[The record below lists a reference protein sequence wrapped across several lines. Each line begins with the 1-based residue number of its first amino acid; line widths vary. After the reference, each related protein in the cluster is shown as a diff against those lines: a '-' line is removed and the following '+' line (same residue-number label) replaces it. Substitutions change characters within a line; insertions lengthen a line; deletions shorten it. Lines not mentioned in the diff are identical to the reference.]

1 MYIEI
6 KDNHLI
12 KIGRNAKE
20 NDDLVKNSLKTCL
33 WLHLGDQMTSPHGII
48 ENLTGNK
55 INKNIIYYTGCLIKK
70 FSKYKDLKLVSINY
84 LELEFVKPSV
94 SHLGMVSLMKHPKS
108 ILC

>member
-1 MYIEI
+1 MYVEI

-20 NDDLVKNSLKTCL
+20 NDDLVKNNSKTCL

-48 ENLTGNK
+48 ENLNGNK

-70 FSKYKDLKLVSINY
+70 FSKYKNLKLVPLNY
-84 LELEFVKPSV
+84 LELQYIKPSI
-94 SHLGMVSLMKHPKS
+94 SDLGMVYLMKNPKS
-108 ILC
+108 IFC